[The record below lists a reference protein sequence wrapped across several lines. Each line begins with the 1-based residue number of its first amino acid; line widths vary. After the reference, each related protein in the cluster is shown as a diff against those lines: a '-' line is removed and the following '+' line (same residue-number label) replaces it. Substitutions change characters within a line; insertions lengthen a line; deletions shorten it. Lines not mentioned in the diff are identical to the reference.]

1 VQKALNLQGPKDK
14 LTRDDCNSKIER
26 IHTAISTNNFAD
38 FVYNMSLI
46 LQGLKLKHKESIG
59 NLYNTN
65 GAVFTTTNPTEGA
78 FSHDLLRLKIDESA
92 PSDGGDL

>member
-1 VQKALNLQGPKDK
+1 
-14 LTRDDCNSKIER
+14 
-26 IHTAISTNNFAD
+26 
-38 FVYNMSLI
+38 
-46 LQGLKLKHKESIG
+46 LKLKHKESIG